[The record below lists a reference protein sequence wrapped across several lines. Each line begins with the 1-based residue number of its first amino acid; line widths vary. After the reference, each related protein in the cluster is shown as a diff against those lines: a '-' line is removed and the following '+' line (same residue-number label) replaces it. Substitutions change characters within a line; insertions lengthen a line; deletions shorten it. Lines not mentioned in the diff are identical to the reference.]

1 MGIKYEL
8 AVKIVNKQEQFLDTE
23 NHSDN
28 FLSLQLTGGKN
39 GNTL

>member
-8 AVKIVNKQEQFLDTE
+8 AIKIVNAQEQFSDTE

-28 FLSLQLTGGKN
+28 FLSLQLIRSKYGH
-39 GNTL
+39 